1 MSKLRKIIVSEIED
15 YRVLLRNAPAVTM
28 IFFCVSVILMNLFA
42 SKELLNIEYLGLDC
56 GFLLSW
62 LSFLCMDML
71 TKRFGAKPAIKL
83 SLFAVFLNLI
93 TCIFFFIV
101 AHIGNNWAA
110 FYTYEND
117 IANSA
122 VNETIGG
129 TWYVL
134 VGSMTAFVVS
144 AIVNALLNEGIG
156 KLVKRKNFAEYAL
169 RSYAST
175 MIGQF
180 VDNLV
185 FASLVSKI
193 FFEWTWKQVV
203 FCSLAGAIAE
213 LLSEVI
219 FSPIGF
225 KVCKKWEKHNVG
237 ADYIKYTL
245 SKERR

>member
-101 AHIGNNWAA
+101 THIGNNWAA

-156 KLVKRKNFAEYAL
+156 KLVKRKNFVEYAL

-193 FFEWTWKQVV
+193 FFGWTWKQVV

>member
-101 AHIGNNWAA
+101 SHIGNNWAA

-144 AIVNALLNEGIG
+144 SIVNALLNEGIG
-156 KLVKRKNFAEYAL
+156 KLVKKKNFAEYAL

-193 FFEWTWKQVV
+193 FFGWTWKQVV

-237 ADYIKYTL
+237 AGYIKYTL